1 MCCLFLNTFFIK
13 KVPLYWLFFLNEEA
27 PLYGI
32 NLEEGWCSIYDY
44 FRPKQKRT
52 RELK

>member
-13 KVPLYWLFFLNEEA
+13 KVPLYWLFFLSEEA
-27 PLYGI
+27 PLYCI

-44 FRPKQKRT
+44 FRPKKT
-52 RELK
+52 K